1 MPDDAFIDTNVLVY
15 ATLSSDPRS
24 GPAREVMHR
33 GGLISVQVLN
43 EFTYVARRKLRRDWP
58 EILQALDLFGRLLS
72 LPRPI
77 TIANHRHALRL
88 AEAHGVAFYDALIL
102 ASALEAGC
110 TTLFTEDLQAG
121 RVFEGQLTIVNPF
134 AAPSPPADP
143 ASGR

>member
-1 MPDDAFIDTNVLVY
+1 MRANCFFDTNVLIY
-15 ATLSSDPRS
+15 AVSAHEPHGEL
-24 GPAREVMHR
+24 ARQALA
-33 GGLISVQVLN
+33 GGGVVSVQVFN
-43 EFTYVARRKLRRDWP
+43 EFVAVSRRKLRSPWSV
-58 EILQALDLFGRLLS
+58 ILEDLRGLRTIFPDP
-72 LPRPI
+72 LPL